1 MDVQDIVKQ
10 VFAVNCKV
18 SDVCA
23 SLSALTLTLLQTETL
38 HERKMGIKS
47 KLGLIIYIL
56 NLCKIIFIL
65 C

>member
-10 VFAVNCKV
+10 VFAVDCKV

-23 SLSALTLTLLQTETL
+23 SLSALTL